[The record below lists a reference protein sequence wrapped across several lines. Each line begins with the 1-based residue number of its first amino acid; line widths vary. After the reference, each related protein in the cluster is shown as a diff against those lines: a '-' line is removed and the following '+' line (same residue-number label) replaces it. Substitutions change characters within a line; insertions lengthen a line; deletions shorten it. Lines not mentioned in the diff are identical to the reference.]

1 MEKNIIS
8 EINRVKEIMGLEV
21 LLEQSRNV
29 VRTLPDVDVLV
40 GNSMTPITFPDN
52 IVLPI
57 AKGNE
62 GVTDVSR
69 ITMKNMLPSLKDFII
84 KLKKN
89 LAADYTPK
97 SISIDSGASPTP
109 ANRAVPKGYS
119 QEQVDFSYGNEE
131 PDNKILARKR
141 GEVIL
146 ELLNKFIS
154 KKWGGKYNNLDQDKV
169 NENWKELSALV
180 KANPQTNST
189 KFVAINV
196 EGTKK
201 VKGRAIYGCG
211 KKLSVKGKQ
220 GDKNNN
226 WIATL
231 EPQEK
236 SGVKLDKEG
245 NLNLGKYTEGKI
257 TLQFNPWLVP
267 DAFKITYNGEVTYV
281 PFTSNNPE
289 QMDDPFVTIPNAG
302 TNKKT
307 GDKIDVTIE
316 LGPLRKEVENHLA
329 AQQKIDEIEKRLIST
344 IPQETKDV
352 LQKIRSQYGKKKNTP
367 LSVFHF
373 CKLKDIN
380 GEARRGMTNREWF
393 KEYWGWS
400 EAITNYAYKK
410 ANELG
415 FDIECGEYN
424 QWKDVRDKVMGK
436 ISSNKFFKKARKSK
450 LISYNKEKKVYELDE
465 EKIKELGGGSY
476 NQLLNRAS
484 EYASDPEIKKLLL
497 QGVVGKP
504 QSVTINKV
512 YGKPNVKIEAIAPL
526 STTQYT
532 IGLKCESEDKTS

>member
-62 GVTDVSR
+62 GVTDVSK
-69 ITMKNMLPSLKDFII
+69 ITFQNLLPDLKDFII

-89 LAADYTPK
+89 LAVDYTPE

-119 QEQVDFSYGNEE
+119 QAQVDFSYGNEE

-146 ELLNKFIS
+146 ELLNKFIPR
-154 KKWGGKYNNLDQDKV
+154 KWGGKYSNLDQDKV
-169 NENWKELSALV
+169 NKNWEELSALV

-196 EGTKK
+196 VGTKK

-211 KKLSVKGKQ
+211 KKLSVRGEQ

-231 EPQEK
+231 KPQEK
-236 SGVKLDKEG
+236 SEVKLDKEG

-257 TLQFNPWLVP
+257 TLQFNPLLVP

-307 GDKIDVTIE
+307 GDKVDVTID
-316 LGPLRKEVENHLA
+316 LGSLIKQIENHTEA
-329 AQQKIDEIEKRLIST
+329 NQKVREIEKRLLST
-344 IPQETKDV
+344 VSQEVKDE
-352 LQKIRSQYGKKKNTP
+352 LQKLRSQYGKKKNKP
-367 LSVFHF
+367 LRAFHF

-393 KEYWGWS
+393 KEYFGWS
-400 EAITNYAYKK
+400 ESITNYAYKK

-424 QWKDVRDKVMGK
+424 QWRDVMG
-436 ISSNKFFKKARKSK
+436 
-450 LISYNKEKKVYELDE
+450 
-465 EKIKELGGGSY
+465 
-476 NQLLNRAS
+476 
-484 EYASDPEIKKLLL
+484 
-497 QGVVGKP
+497 
-504 QSVTINKV
+504 
-512 YGKPNVKIEAIAPL
+512 
-526 STTQYT
+526 
-532 IGLKCESEDKTS
+532 

>member
-21 LLEQSRNV
+21 LLEQSRKV

-62 GVTDVSR
+62 GVTDVSK
-69 ITMKNMLPSLKDFII
+69 ITFKNLLPDLKDFII

-89 LAADYTPK
+89 LAVDYTPE

-146 ELLNKFIS
+146 ELLNKFIPRQ
-154 KKWGGKYNNLDQDKV
+154 WGGQYSNLDQDKV

-196 EGTKK
+196 VGTKK

-211 KKLSVKGKQ
+211 KKLNVSGEQ

-231 EPQEK
+231 KPQEK
-236 SGVKLDKEG
+236 SEVKLDKEG

-257 TLQFNPWLVP
+257 TLQFDPKVVP
-267 DAFKITYNGEVTYV
+267 DAFKVTYDGKVSYV
-281 PFTSNNPE
+281 PFTSNTPE
-289 QMDDPFVTIPNAG
+289 KMDDPFVIAP
-302 TNKKT
+302 T
-307 GDKIDVTIE
+307 GETDKDGNETKVKIN
-316 LGPLRKEVENHLA
+316 LSSLRKQVENHLA
-329 AQQKIDEIEKRLIST
+329 AQQKIEEIEKRLIST
-344 IPQETKDV
+344 VSQEVKDE
-352 LQKIRSQYGKKKNTP
+352 LQKLRSQYGKKINKP
-367 LSVFHF
+367 LNVFHF
-373 CKLKDIN
+373 CRLKDID
-380 GEARRGMTNREWF
+380 GEVFQMTNREWF
-393 KEYWGWS
+393 KKYFGWS
-400 EAITNYAYKK
+400 EAMTNYAYKK

-424 QWKDVRDKVMGK
+424 QWKDVRAKVMGK
-436 ISSNKFFKKARKSK
+436 ISSNEFFKKAQKSK
-450 LISYNKEKKVYELDE
+450 LISYNKEKNVYELDE

-476 NQLLNRAS
+476 NQQLERAAQD
-484 EYASDPEIKKLLL
+484 ASDPEIKKLLL

-526 STTQYT
+526 GGTYYT

>member
-62 GVTDVSR
+62 GVTDVSQ

-154 KKWGGKYNNLDQDKV
+154 KKWGGQYNNLDQDKV

-211 KKLSVKGKQ
+211 KKLNVSGEQ

-231 EPQEK
+231 KPQEK
-236 SGVKLDKEG
+236 SEVKLDKEG

-257 TLQFNPWLVP
+257 TLQFDPKVVP
-267 DAFKITYNGEVTYV
+267 DAFKVTYDGKVSYV

-289 QMDDPFVTIPNAG
+289 IMDEPFVIAP
-302 TNKKT
+302 T
-307 GDKIDVTIE
+307 GETDKEGNETKVRID
-316 LGPLRKEVENHLA
+316 LSSLRKEVENHVV
-329 AQQKIDEIEKRLIST
+329 AQQKIEEIEKRLIST
-344 IPQETKDV
+344 VSQEVKDE
-352 LQKIRSQYGKKKNTP
+352 LQKLRSQYGKKINKPWNVFQFCRLKN
-367 LSVFHF
+367 
-373 CKLKDIN
+373 IE
-380 GEARRGMTNREWF
+380 GELYGMTNREWF
-393 KEYWGWS
+393 KKYFGWS

-424 QWKDVRDKVMGK
+424 QWKDVRSKVMGK
-436 ISSNKFFKKARKSK
+436 ISSNEFFKKAQKSK
-450 LISYNKEKKVYELDE
+450 LISYNKEKNVYELDE

-476 NQLLNRAS
+476 NQQLNRAAQD
-484 EYASDPEIKKLLL
+484 ASDPEIKKLLL

-504 QSVTINKV
+504 QSITINKV

-526 STTQYT
+526 GGTYYT